1 MGASFSK
8 EAVVKHSVLAI
19 SMLALALQ
27 ALDAGA
33 QAWPTR
39 PLQATVPVGAGSA
52 TDVVHRLVL
61 EQLSVQLGQPI
72 IVENRVGAGG
82 TIGTAL
88 VAKAAPDGYTIL
100 AHGSGHTIAP
110 ALYKNLPYDASRDF
124 VAVAPVGI
132 SPNVLVVPPARG
144 WNTVADLVAAAKAR
158 PGALNF
164 SSVGVGSATHLSAE
178 RFAASA
184 GIRAVHVPFKGG
196 AEAMLEVITGRVD
209 FFFGPV
215 ALVLPQLREG
225 KLRAL
230 AVNSARRSAVLPDVP
245 TLAESGFRDAEYPI
259 WFGLFAPAK
268 TPPDIVARLNRET
281 LKALAVPRVR
291 DKLAALGVDPMVMSP
306 AEFTAYVDKEIA
318 LNAAL
323 ARKAGLE
330 PQ

>member
-1 MGASFSK
+1 MKA
-8 EAVVKHSVLAI
+8 SVLAI
-19 SMLALALQ
+19 STFALTLH
-27 ALDAGA
+27 ALDASA
-33 QAWPTR
+33 QAWPAK
-39 PLQATVPVGAGSA
+39 PLQAIVPVGAGSA

-61 EQLSVQLGQPI
+61 EQLSVQLGQPT

-82 TIGTAL
+82 TIGCAL
-88 VAKAAPDGYTIL
+88 VAKAASDGYTIL
-100 AHGSGHTIAP
+100 AHGSAHTIAP
-110 ALYKNLPYDASRDF
+110 ALYKNLPYDPSRDF

-144 WNTVADLVAAAKAR
+144 WNTLADLVAAAKAR

-164 SSVGVGSATHLSAE
+164 SSVGVGTATHLSAE
-178 RFAASA
+178 RFVSSA

-196 AEAMLEVITGRVD
+196 AEAMLEVIAGRVD

-215 ALVLPQLREG
+215 ALVLPHIREG

-230 AVNSARRSAVLPDVP
+230 AVNTTRRSAVLPDVP
-245 TLAESGFRDAEYPI
+245 TLAEAGFKDAEYPI

-268 TPPDIVARLNRET
+268 TPPDIVGKLSRET
-281 LKALAVPRVR
+281 LKALELPKVR
-291 DKLAALGVDPMVMSP
+291 DKLAALGVDPMPMSP
-306 AEFTAYVDKEIA
+306 PEFAAYVDKEIA
-318 LNAAL
+318 LNAKL